1 MISKYIHDILSCY
14 SETYHSQTETELE
27 VFFEFSVA
35 TNPVVAALG
44 AANVFIYAV
53 PYTLSKQHTE
63 WNTWIGKSY
72 SVKV

>member
-1 MISKYIHDILSCY
+1 MIFKNYYLIGIFLLFL
-14 SETYHSQTETELE
+14 T
-27 VFFEFSVA
+27 A

-63 WNTWIGKSY
+63 WNTWIGKIKD
-72 SVKV
+72 VKYVH